1 MLAWESKFTEEAT
14 KRMQSLEEAWKQRE
28 IQRNKEFELSSRRA
42 KDAENKLKE
51 LTRMLEN
58 REREV
63 VRAEETIERRKK
75 ELERAHVSKTEQLKR
90 EYATKEETLEKKVE
104 NAIRDQ
110 KTSKKE
116 RDDAT
121 KKAAKLE
128 KQKREIEDMFSEYK
142 KSYFQS
148 DVAKLNSEIATLRP
162 RLESAESALED
173 ASSSRDRFR
182 VQMRKMAAQIV
193 ALEREKAQLRDAL
206 EKTGGVFPNR
216 AHVAPDSSSLMM
228 DVSSAFRGSESE
240 YRGFGGGDGLRE
252 PAALLPPRALLLDV
266 LGEVQHLGRRH
277 EADVLRVV
285 KSHEHR
291 LGAIG

>member
-63 VRAEETIERRKK
+63 VRAEETIERRRK

-128 KQKREIEDMFSEYK
+128 KQKARLKTCFPSTRRAISKVMW
-142 KSYFQS
+142 
-148 DVAKLNSEIATLRP
+148 LN
-162 RLESAESALED
+162 
-173 ASSSRDRFR
+173 
-182 VQMRKMAAQIV
+182 
-193 ALEREKAQLRDAL
+193 
-206 EKTGGVFPNR
+206 
-216 AHVAPDSSSLMM
+216 
-228 DVSSAFRGSESE
+228 
-240 YRGFGGGDGLRE
+240 
-252 PAALLPPRALLLDV
+252 
-266 LGEVQHLGRRH
+266 
-277 EADVLRVV
+277 
-285 KSHEHR
+285 
-291 LGAIG
+291 